1 MVADNYQFPVLFINK
16 YYALMDQ
23 LYLYLAYD
31 PKIMVHLKTNCSTI
45 NKQVVA
51 ILFNLENPLWEFCY
65 FFAEFVIQRL
75 LVGRLLLLV

>member
-1 MVADNYQFPVLFINK
+1 MVADNYQFPSINN

-23 LYLYLAYD
+23 HYLYLAHD
-31 PKIMVHLKTNCSTI
+31 PKIMVHLKTKCSAI

-65 FFAEFVIQRL
+65 FYAGLVIQRL